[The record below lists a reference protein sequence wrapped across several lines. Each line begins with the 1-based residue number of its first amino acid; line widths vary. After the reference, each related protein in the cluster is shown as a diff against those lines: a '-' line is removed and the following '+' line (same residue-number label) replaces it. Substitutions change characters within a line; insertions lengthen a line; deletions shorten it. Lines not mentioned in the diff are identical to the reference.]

1 MNKTPV
7 IFQLADAP
15 DYRFPDVEFAGPEGL
30 LAVGGDLSSER
41 LLSAYRHGIF
51 PWYSQGQPIL
61 WWSPDPRALLFPDEL
76 KVSRSLGKTI
86 RKQVFSV
93 TLDHAFAKVIH
104 ACAAP
109 RQNDPEAG
117 TWITDDMAQAYIKLH
132 DLGYAH
138 SVEVWHNRELVGGL
152 YGIALGK
159 AFFGESMFSRMTD
172 ASKVGFCFLVKQLQ
186 QWGYEFIDCQVES
199 AHLASLGARP
209 VPRRTFIEKLDKA
222 LQADDRRGPWELD
235 EDKIKI

>member
-1 MNKTPV
+1 LNKTPV

-30 LAVGGDLSSER
+30 LAVGGDLSSGR
-41 LLSAYRHGIF
+41 LLNAYRHGIF

-61 WWSPDPRALLFPDEL
+61 WWSPDPRAILLPDEL

-93 TLDHAFAKVIH
+93 TLDHAFAEVMH

-109 RQNDPEAG
+109 RRNDPEAG
-117 TWITDDMAQAYIKLH
+117 TWITDDMMRAYINLYEQ
-132 DLGYAH
+132 GYAH
-138 SVEVWHNRELVGGL
+138 SVEVWHNQELVGGL

-172 ASKVGFCFLVKQLQ
+172 ASKVGFYFLVKQLQ
-186 QWGYEFIDCQVES
+186 QWGYDFVDCQVES

-209 VPRRTFIEKLDKA
+209 VPRREFIDKLQKA
-222 LQADDRRGPWELD
+222 LQADDRRGPWALE
-235 EDKIKI
+235 EHNIEP